1 MIVDLTLLGNPLRI
15 DQPQEVV
22 GWVAWFV
29 LFSLLLFLV
38 LSWRK
43 FNRRWTRL
51 QGGIFIVLC
60 FLLVITNLF
69 FVVRIPAV
77 LEIILPAQAANL
89 DQLAFMIFAAVPW
102 VLAAGLLGVF
112 PATGLGLLSGIM
124 ISLLDTHNPFTPLE
138 FGLMA
143 AFLGA
148 AFHQRYR
155 TWIFRLLCHPVFS
168 TLLLALV
175 YPLLY
180 IPDTT
185 LATAG
190 SLAGRLDTALSQV
203 EVMGIVMGV
212 QLLVGGLISEVVAI
226 VFPRLWG
233 SSAPL
238 EPSPVERRLQ
248 SRFLS
253 SLAPLAIL
261 VVAGLMAGDWIVAGR
276 AANNSLNNRLA
287 STARLAANN
296 IPSFLET
303 GQNLIQIIAKD
314 STWSQ
319 GTLSQKNEALSK
331 YLRTIPYSYFSE
343 LYLLDA
349 NGKPVTGS
357 PTENFY
363 DSSPSEQ
370 EYPDGINLALD
381 NVLIQMYILPPA
393 SGGTTSR
400 LSFIVPLKNSFGNP
414 DGVLIGRTDLAQDLV
429 TRPNPFAEPI
439 IISLNSL
446 ADAHGEWMIL
456 DDAGRII
463 NSSNNAW
470 VMQEYKGPAS
480 RQEGISFVG
489 SVPDGTRSLMYY
501 QPVTNQLWAVV
512 VGVPAQ
518 EAQQL
523 ALQIAAPLMVM
534 IIILFLIA
542 ALVLRFSLQTVT
554 ASLQNLAQETNRI
567 SSGQLDNPLET
578 EGNDEVGQLRHAFEN
593 MRSSLKAR
601 LDELNR
607 LLQVS
612 RGVASNLDF
621 QESVKPV
628 MEAALTTGATAV
640 RVVLSPEALP
650 EMKGGSP
657 PPNRF
662 GYGDG
667 NEQYSYLDEQILP
680 MTRQKEVVALNNLSR
695 VRLLTFPPNAPRPA
709 AILALPLHHENSF
722 YGAIWLA
729 YDTPHQFGPDEIRFQ
744 TTIAGQAAL
753 ASANS
758 QLFANAEIGRQR
770 LAAILNSTPDP
781 VLVTDY
787 QGRLLLANPAAWQA
801 LGLPG
806 ESVNGKSIA
815 SIIQQ
820 PSLLGLLQMDS
831 EDKQSAEVEIP
842 GGKVYLAT
850 ASSVN
855 VESQPVG
862 RICILRDVTRFK
874 ELDTLKSEFV
884 ATVSHDLRYPLTTMR
899 GYATM
904 LEMVGELNEQQSG
917 YVRKILSSVDG
928 MNHLV
933 TSLLDLGRIDAGVD
947 LNLEMVPVQE
957 VVDRVVGGLQLQAS
971 QKQVII
977 SSDISQHAIPL
988 IEADYAL
995 LQQALHNL
1003 VENAV
1008 IYTEPRGKVSLRV
1021 EPDKDQMVFTVCDT
1035 GIGIAPVDL
1044 PRIFERF
1051 YRGGQKEAKKHQGT
1065 GLGLAIVKS
1074 IADRHKGR
1082 VWVESQLGKGSAFH
1096 IAIPFRQN
1104 KTGNHPDR

>member
-1 MIVDLTLLGNPLRI
+1 MIIDLTLLGNPLRI
-15 DQPQEVV
+15 NQPQEVI
-22 GWVAWFV
+22 GWVAWLALCGF
-29 LFSLLLFLV
+29 LTFLV
-38 LSWRK
+38 ISWRK
-43 FNRRWTRL
+43 FNRHWTHL
-51 QGGIFIVLC
+51 QGGIFVVL
-60 FLLVITNLF
+60 FVLLLITNLF
-69 FVVRIPAV
+69 LVIRIPAV
-77 LEIILPAQAANL
+77 WEIIAPTRAANL
-89 DQLAFMIFAAVPW
+89 DQTAIMVFAAVPW

-112 PATGLGLLSGIM
+112 PATGLGLLSGLM
-124 ISLLDTHNPFTPLE
+124 VSLLDTHSPFTPLE
-138 FGLMA
+138 FGLLA

-148 AFHQRYR
+148 AFQQRYR
-155 TWIFRLLCHPVFS
+155 TWSFHLLRRPLFS
-168 TLLLALV
+168 TLLLSLI
-175 YPLLY
+175 YPVLY
-180 IPDTT
+180 IPDAT
-185 LATAG
+185 LAATG
-190 SLAGRLDTALSQV
+190 SLAGRLDIALSQV

-212 QLLVGGLISEVVAI
+212 QLLVGGMFSEMVAL

-233 SSAPL
+233 SLSPL

-248 SRFLS
+248 SRFIS

-261 VVAGLMAGDWIVAGR
+261 VVAGLMAGDWIVAGK
-276 AANNSLNNRLA
+276 AAKNSLNDRLE
-287 STARLAANN
+287 STARMAAGNF
-296 IPSFLET
+296 PSFLET
-303 GQNLIQIIAKD
+303 GQNLIQIIANNP
-314 STWSQ
+314 TWLH
-319 GTLSQKNEALSK
+319 GTLAEKNILLGETLG
-331 YLRTIPYSYFSE
+331 TIPYFNE
-343 LYLLDA
+343 LYLLDTKA
-349 NGKPVTGS
+349 KSITGY
-357 PTENFY
+357 PFENFL
-363 DSSPSEQ
+363 DSSPSAKEYPEGYNYALKEQ
-370 EYPDGINLALD
+370 EPIQT
-381 NVLIQMYILPPA
+381 IQMYVLPP
-393 SGGTTSR
+393 SLGGVSAR
-400 LSFIVPLKNSFGNP
+400 LSFMVAVIDSATKQPG
-414 DGVLIGRTDLAQDLV
+414 GVLVGRTDLA
-429 TRPNPFAEPI
+429 TNPFAEPI
-439 IISLNSL
+439 INSLNDL
-446 ADAHGEWMIL
+446 ADIDGEGMLVDGSGLIL
-456 DDAGRII
+456 Y
-463 NSSNNAW
+463 SSNRKW
-470 VMQEYKGPAS
+470 VIQEYHGQSSANGIFF
-480 RQEGISFVG
+480 EGTT
-489 SVPDGTRSLMYY
+489 PDGTRSLMYY
-501 QPVTNQLWAVV
+501 QPVGSQPWAVV
-512 VGVPAQ
+512 VSVPAQ

-523 ALQIAAPLMVM
+523 ALQIAAPLMVI

-578 EGNDEVGQLRHAFEN
+578 NGNDEVGQLRHAFEN
-593 MRSSLKAR
+593 MRTSLKAR

-612 RGVASNLDF
+612 RGVASNLEF
-621 QESVKPV
+621 HESVKPV

-657 PPNRF
+657 PPSRF

-680 MTRQKEVVALNNLSR
+680 LTRQKEVVSLNNLSR

-709 AILALPLHHENSF
+709 AILALPLYHENAF

-729 YDTPHQFGPDEIRFQ
+729 YDAPHQFGPDEIRFQ

-770 LAAILNSTPDP
+770 LAAILSSTPDP

-787 QGRLLLANPAAWQA
+787 QGRLLLANPAAWQV

-806 ESVNGKSIA
+806 ESANGKSIT

-820 PSLLGLLQMDS
+820 PALLGLLQYISD
-831 EDKQSAEVEIP
+831 EKQSAEVEFP
-842 GGKVYLAT
+842 DGKVYLAT

-855 VESQPVG
+855 VEGQPVG

-904 LEMVGELNEQQSG
+904 LEMVGELNEQQAG

-971 QKQVII
+971 QKQVVI

-1008 IYTEPRGKVSLRV
+1008 IYTEPRGKVSVRV

-1096 IAIPFRQN
+1096 LAIPFRQN
-1104 KTGNHPDR
+1104 KAGN